1 MPEYG
6 ALVPFENK
14 NLSSQLLPLDSDLSD
29 LDPTGEPNANYIG
42 GSTDGPATLFVATR
56 SQTPPYTDWNVLNC
70 SMYNATYVVNI
81 SSDSNS
87 RSLPRVSEVRME
99 NSFAYSAQAPRY
111 VDEEISASSLSRFS
125 YLGVMEC
132 LNRLLVGTIVGSSA
146 IA

>member
-1 MPEYG
+1 M
-6 ALVPFENK
+6 
-14 NLSSQLLPLDSDLSD
+14 
-29 LDPTGEPNANYIG
+29 
-42 GSTDGPATLFVATR
+42 R
-56 SQTPPYTDWNVLNC
+56 PYTDWNVLNC